1 MRDIYD
7 KLPPKERLR
16 ARRFNKERLA
26 ALDAKTSERQA
37 RLKKAELAK
46 QKERCYNN

>member
-7 KLPPKERLR
+7 KLPPKRGAFLRRL
-16 ARRFNKERLA
+16 NKERLA
-26 ALDAKTSERQA
+26 QLEAETAERQA
-37 RLKKAELAK
+37 RLKKARLAK